1 MKKFISIIV
10 LLLTVSIG
18 ALAQKKLGDYI
29 EIGGVPA
36 FVFSL
41 DGTGEHG
48 LAMSIPAFDTKSG
61 KKVDKLVKKGLMNN
75 EQATIFK
82 NNPLGQFNGQGIGGK
97 KSKDVFVDLMD
108 RLSDNGKT
116 NQEQIVAYCKEKSIS
131 LKDIFPLQYWA
142 NNLGEGWFIPGDQEL
157 TYFAEFYFGGLG
169 KNNSLGIKFQYHAK
183 DLCSNELIQESLFRM
198 VFFGLFSSSCH
209 HADAGFR
216 KLRCE
221 MVQMSGK
228 HWLEIFDRYSGQ
240 APLVCAV
247 HEF

>member
-1 MKKFISIIV
+1 MKRQLLMFVLMLFIS
-10 LLLTVSIG
+10 TG
-18 ALAQKKLGDYI
+18 AIAQKKLGDYI

-48 LAMSIPAFDTKSG
+48 LAMSIPAFDAKSG

-82 NNPLGQFNGQGIGGK
+82 NNPLGQFNGQGTSGK

-108 RLSDNGKT
+108 RLSDKGKT
-116 NQEQIVAYCKEKSIS
+116 NQEQIIAYCNENNIS
-131 LKDIFPLQYWA
+131 LKDVFPLQYWA
-142 NNLGEGWFIPGDQEL
+142 KNLGEGWFIPGDQEL
-157 TYFAEFYFGGLG
+157 TTFADFYFGGLG
-169 KNNSLGIKFQYHAK
+169 KKHSLGIKFQYHAK
-183 DLCSNELIQESLFRM
+183 DLSSNELIQESLFRI

-221 MVQMSGK
+221 MIAMTGK

>member
-1 MKKFISIIV
+1 MKRLLLMFVLMLFIS
-10 LLLTVSIG
+10 TG
-18 ALAQKKLGDYI
+18 AIAQKKLGDYI

-48 LAMSIPAFDTKSG
+48 LAMSIPAFDAKSG

-82 NNPLGQFNGQGIGGK
+82 NNPLGQFNEKGTGGK
-97 KSKDVFVDLMD
+97 KSKDLFVGLVD
-108 RLSDNGKT
+108 RLTDNGKT
-116 NQEQIVAYCKEKSIS
+116 NQQQITAYCKEKNIS
-131 LKDIFPLQYWA
+131 LEDVFPLQSWA
-142 NNLGEGWFIPGDQEL
+142 KNLGEGWFIPGDHEL
-157 TYFAEFYFGGLG
+157 TYFADFYFGGLG
-169 KNNSLGIKFQYHAK
+169 KKNSLGLKFQYHAK

-209 HADAGFR
+209 HSDAGFR

-221 MVQMSGK
+221 MVKMSGK

-240 APLVCAV
+240 DPLICAV

>member
-1 MKKFISIIV
+1 MLVLMLTISIG
-10 LLLTVSIG
+10 TF
-18 ALAQKKLGDYI
+18 AQKNLGDYI
-29 EIGGVPA
+29 EIDGVPA
-36 FVFSL
+36 FVFYL
-41 DGTGEHG
+41 DQTKEHG
-48 LAMSIPAFDTKSG
+48 LAMSIPAFYEKGG
-61 KKVDKLVKKGLMNN
+61 KKTDKLVKKGLMTN

-97 KSKDVFVDLMD
+97 KSKDVFVGIVD

-116 NQEQIVAYCKEKSIS
+116 NQQQIIAYCKEKSIS

-142 NNLGEGWFIPGDQEL
+142 TNLGEGWFIPGDQEL
-157 TYFAEFYFGGLG
+157 TYFADFYFGGLG

-198 VFFGLFSSSCH
+198 VFYGLFSSSCN

-221 MVQMSGK
+221 MVKMSGK

-240 APLVCAV
+240 DPLVCAV

>member
-1 MKKFISIIV
+1 MKRLLLMFVLMLFIS
-10 LLLTVSIG
+10 TG
-18 ALAQKKLGDYI
+18 AIAQKKLGDYI

-48 LAMSIPAFDTKSG
+48 LAMSIPAFDAKSG

-82 NNPLGQFNGQGIGGK
+82 NNPLGQFNGQGTSGK

-108 RLSDNGKT
+108 RLSDKGKT
-116 NQEQIVAYCKEKSIS
+116 NQEQIIAYCNENNIS
-131 LKDIFPLQYWA
+131 LKDVFPLQYWA
-142 NNLGEGWFIPGDQEL
+142 KNLGEGWFIPGDQEL
-157 TYFAEFYFGGLG
+157 TTFADFYFGGSG
-169 KNNSLGIKFQYHAK
+169 KKHSLGIKFQYHAK
-183 DLCSNELIQESLFRM
+183 DLSSNELIQESLFRI
-198 VFFGLFSSSCH
+198 VSFGLFSSSCH

-221 MVQMSGK
+221 MIAMTGK

-240 APLVCAV
+240 VPLVCAV

>member
-1 MKKFISIIV
+1 MKRLLLMFVLMLFIS
-10 LLLTVSIG
+10 TG
-18 ALAQKKLGDYI
+18 AIAQKKLGDYI

-48 LAMSIPAFDTKSG
+48 LAMSIPAFDAKSG

-82 NNPLGQFNGQGIGGK
+82 NNPLGQFNGQGTGGK

-108 RLSDNGKT
+108 RLSDKGKT
-116 NQEQIVAYCKEKSIS
+116 NQEQIIAYCNENNIS
-131 LKDIFPLQYWA
+131 LKDVFPLQYWA
-142 NNLGEGWFIPGDQEL
+142 KNLGEGWFIPGDQEL
-157 TYFAEFYFGGLG
+157 TTFADFYFGGLG
-169 KNNSLGIKFQYHAK
+169 KKHSLGIKFQYHAK
-183 DLCSNELIQESLFRM
+183 DLSSNELIQESLFRI

-221 MVQMSGK
+221 MIAMTGK
-228 HWLEIFDRYSGQ
+228 HWLEIFDLYSGQ